1 MGHSRASK
9 QQSHEHIVSTAA
21 KRFRES
27 GVDGV
32 SIANLMKE
40 AGLTHGGFYKHFT
53 SRDDL
58 VTEALELA
66 LGNSSK
72 RYSSAGDNAFEP
84 FVNGYLSTKHRDN
97 PGEGCAVAA
106 LINDM
111 ARARSDSK
119 ELYGA
124 HLQRSF
130 DWIASLIG
138 AERPDARAR
147 AIVAFSAMVGALGF
161 ARALDDEALSQE
173 VLDTVKDYLLSHL
186 QGDQPASE

>member
-58 VTEALELA
+58 VTEALEVALA
-66 LGNSSK
+66 SSRK
-72 RYSSAGDNAFEP
+72 RYSSGGDAAFES
-84 FVNGYLSTKHRDN
+84 FVTGYLSIKHRDN

-106 LINDM
+106 LANDIP
-111 ARARSDSK
+111 RARGDSK
-119 ELYGA
+119 ALFTT
-124 HLQRSF
+124 HLERSF
-130 DWIASLIG
+130 DWIADLLG
-138 AERPDARAR
+138 AEHPDARAR
-147 AIVAFSAMVGALGF
+147 AIVAFSTMVGALGF
-161 ARALDDEALSQE
+161 ARALDNEALSQE
-173 VLDTVKDYLLSHL
+173 VLDTVKDYLLRHL
-186 QGDQPASE
+186 QAE